1 MDEDHQITGS
11 PSGFLDLC
19 SIADVTNKGAI
30 SFSFIHDERGRHDV
44 GVFWDGE
51 SIYSIDNWCP
61 HADGFLHQGEIL
73 TRRVI
78 CPIHQA
84 VFDLL
89 TGRCLDYYT
98 HDVQAYEVR
107 LENGRVWG
115 HLPNE
120 HPYQHP
126 ESKDHKSPPELHS

>member
-1 MDEDHQITGS
+1 MDEGHQVNGS
-11 PSGFLDLC
+11 SAGFFDLC
-19 SIADVTNKGAI
+19 SVSELTNKGAL
-30 SFSFIHDERGRHDV
+30 SFSFVHDERGRHDV

-61 HADGFLHQGEIL
+61 HADGFLHQGEIQ
-73 TRRVI
+73 RRKVI
-78 CPIHQA
+78 CPVHQA

-98 HDVQAYEVR
+98 HDVRAYEVKV
-107 LENGRVWG
+107 EDGRVWV

-120 HPYQHP
+120 NLYRHP
-126 ESKDHKSPPELHS
+126 ESNEHKPTPKLYS